1 MRVMVIYAHP
11 LDDSF
16 NAVLHRTI
24 VTALRDSGHSVDD
37 CDLYAEGFNPVLG
50 ADERRRYHDESRNQA
65 PVQGYVDRI
74 MAAEALVFCH
84 PTWCFGLPAIL
95 KGFLD
100 RVFMPGV
107 SFTLE
112 NGKARPALTHIK
124 HIAAVVTYG
133 RPRYMVRWMADPPRR
148 IYTRYLYWLT
158 GKKAS
163 RTYLPQYHMNV
174 ATEAS
179 CKRFIAKVDKA
190 MRRFGNG
197 PSPSKGLTLGL
208 RIWSV
213 FRGAGT

>member
-1 MRVMVIYAHP
+1 MRVMVIFAHP

-16 NAVLHRTI
+16 NAALHRTV
-24 VTALRDSGHSVDD
+24 VTALRESGHEVDD
-37 CDLYAEGFNPVLG
+37 CDLYAEGFDPVLG
-50 ADERRRYHDESRNQA
+50 AEERRFYHDETRNQA
-65 PVQGYVDRI
+65 PVADYVRRI
-74 MAAEALVFCH
+74 TAAEALVFCH

-95 KGFLD
+95 KGFFD

-112 NGKARPALTHIK
+112 GGKALPALTHIR

-163 RTYLPQYHMNV
+163 RTFLPLYHMNV
-174 ATEAS
+174 AS
-179 CKRFIAKVDKA
+179 QQSRLRFIGKVDRA
-190 MRRFGNG
+190 MRR
-197 PSPSKGLTLGL
+197 L
-208 RIWSV
+208 R
-213 FRGAGT
+213 R